1 MADITG
7 VIPTNGELQGVI
19 SSAALIAGSVV
30 GMRGPKGE
38 KGDPGD
44 TGETGNGIASA
55 ILNADYTLTL
65 TFTNG
70 ETYTTGSI
78 RGQQGVQGIQG
89 VQGEPGATPNLT
101 IGTVTALD
109 TGSASATITGTAEN
123 PVLNLGLP
131 KGNTGNIGL
140 TPDISVGSVTTL
152 PAGSQATVTITGT
165 DEEPILNFAIPKG
178 DPGQDG
184 GIDVDD
190 AMSSTSFHPVQNR
203 VITAALAD
211 KADTA
216 DIPTKTSDLT
226 NDSGFLTQHQ
236 DISGKVDKVTG
247 KGLSTN
253 DYTTT
258 EKNKLAGIAAGA
270 EVNVQA
276 DWSVTDTSSDAY
288 IANKPSIPTQTSDLT
303 NDSGFVGGDVVADEY
318 STSSTYA
325 VGDYCLYDGDLYR
338 CTTAIS
344 TAEAWTAAHW
354 TAVTVADELTDL
366 KGDIPQNV
374 SDLTNDAGYQTASQ
388 VATAVSAAKVLQIDI
403 ASFSSLPQTVTD
415 TSITA
420 DMVVVNSVLGTPSSQ
435 TGDWTVTTG
444 TGTLTVSGSISG
456 STTLTLYLAEKQ

>member
-354 TAVTVADELTDL
+354 TA
-366 KGDIPQNV
+366 
-374 SDLTNDAGYQTASQ
+374 
-388 VATAVSAAKVLQIDI
+388 
-403 ASFSSLPQTVTD
+403 
-415 TSITA
+415 
-420 DMVVVNSVLGTPSSQ
+420 
-435 TGDWTVTTG
+435 
-444 TGTLTVSGSISG
+444 
-456 STTLTLYLAEKQ
+456 